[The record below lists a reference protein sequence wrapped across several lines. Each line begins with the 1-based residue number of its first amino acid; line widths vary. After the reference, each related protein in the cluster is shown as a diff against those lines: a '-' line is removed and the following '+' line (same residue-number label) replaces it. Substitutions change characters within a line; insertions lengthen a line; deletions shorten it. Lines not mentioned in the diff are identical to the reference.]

1 MTHQGVVSGAV
12 VPQGVRVPDG
22 QVRELLVV
30 PVGGVAALGH
40 QRDQYP
46 VRLDDCT
53 SRAIDEL
60 FLDQRPFLRVP
71 VLCGRWQRTD
81 VEIRVALHT

>member
-1 MTHQGVVSGAV
+1 MTRQRVVSGAV

-22 QVRELLVV
+22 KVRELLVV

-46 VRLDDCT
+46 VRLDDRAG
-53 SRAIDEL
+53 RAIDEL
-60 FLDQRPFLRVP
+60 FLDQRPFLGVP
-71 VLCGRWQRTD
+71 VLCGR
-81 VEIRVALHT
+81 